1 LLDLAGGSGDDLLL
15 LLELVLFLAEEAE
28 GVDVALLFLGDGG
41 LVSAEDARLFLLVVF
56 FFVALLFLVGG
67 ERLVDDVMLIGESGG
82 VPASGGVFRVEA
94 AGVDAA
100 GALLVLVALLVAAL
114 VAVVAVAAAAEPPEV
129 AGAMAHTTKKV
140 GGGVGCGGE
149 CVFSKTES
157 TTKARRIFRRKMSM
171 YWRAWDS
178 TQNWSQMQM
187 TEPKIT
193 HPTTLV
199 GKLCRIGTYEW
210 KLPILQSHNVKH
222 SFKHT
227 P

>member
-28 GVDVALLFLGDGG
+28 GVDVALLFLGVGW
-41 LVSAEDARLFLLVVF
+41 LSAEDAPLFLLLVVLF
-56 FFVALLFLVGG
+56 LFALLFLAG
-67 ERLVDDVMLIGESGG
+67 EGLRDDVMLIGESGG
-82 VPASGGVFRVEA
+82 VAGSGGVFRVEA

-100 GALLVLVALLVAAL
+100 GAPLVLVALVAAL

>member
-82 VPASGGVFRVEA
+82 VAASGGVFRVEA

-100 GALLVLVALLVAAL
+100 GAPLVLVALVAAL

>member
-100 GALLVLVALLVAAL
+100 GAPLVLVALVAAL